1 MKVLILYQFDING
14 QLIDALCTNLYMQG
28 IESDS
33 FNVASWQFKSQHNK
47 RKPLLV
53 SLFAPLTIIPKV
65 RGLLIKLFI
74 KRIGLT
80 LSEKYNIVDIH
91 FFSPIYDELI
101 DELKER
107 GKNVK
112 ITIWG
117 SDFYR
122 TDKTRREQQ
131 RRIYHKVDII
141 QTETRQICNDFLTV
155 FPECADKVR
164 LAHFGIIQFDIIN
177 NLLQKDDSE
186 VYKKELGLPA
196 DKIILAC
203 GTNGNAAHQHLL
215 IFESIEKLTPEIKGQ
230 LFLLVPMTYANM
242 KPYLETVR
250 KKADSLGLPYKL
262 LSSLLSMDDIG
273 KLRIVSDI
281 VITIQKTD
289 AISAA
294 IEEHIYAG
302 GILIA
307 GDWLPYQILSENGV
321 FYVTTPLDSLTETVS
336 KTIENHALLKYKC
349 MENKVKT
356 AEISSWNVVIKD
368 WLAIYNELDN

>member
-1 MKVLILYQFDING
+1 MKVLILYQFDNHD
-14 QLIDALCTNLYMQG
+14 QLVDALCNNLNMYG
-28 IESDS
+28 IEPDS
-33 FNVASWQFKSQHNK
+33 FNVLTWRFKGQNRK
-47 RKPLLV
+47 RKPLFV
-53 SLFAPLTIIPKV
+53 SLLAPLMIIPKV
-65 RGLLIKLFI
+65 RVLLMKLFLN
-74 KRIGLT
+74 RILLT
-80 LSEKYNIVDIH
+80 LSEKYNIIDIH
-91 FFSPIYDELI
+91 FFSPVYDELI
-101 DELKER
+101 DELKQR

-141 QTETRQICNDFLTV
+141 QLETQQICNDFLTV
-155 FPECADKVR
+155 YPECADKVR
-164 LAHFGIIQFDIIN
+164 LAHFGISQFEIIN

-230 LFLLVPMTYANM
+230 LFLLVPMTYANK

-250 KKADSLGLPYKL
+250 KKTDSLGLPYKL
-262 LSSLLSMDDIG
+262 LSSSLSMHDVG

-289 AISAA
+289 ALSAA
-294 IEEHIYAG
+294 IQEHIYAG

-336 KTIENHALLKYKC
+336 KTIENHALIKYKC
-349 MENKVKT
+349 MENNVKT
-356 AEISSWNVVIKD
+356 AKISSWNAVIKD